1 MERRLSL
8 DDTNPTPR
16 GPARHPNGQFGPGN
30 PGKPRGSRNRMSKR
44 IALSL
49 MSHYHAHEEEFLER
63 LSQFFFPEYVRL
75 IGRMLP
81 RDDPARA
88 PELESLDPAE
98 QARIVEAVR
107 AACDRIEAGEGTL
120 ADVEAALLCATPEGP
135 GPATYGADTGRAA
148 P

>member
-1 MERRLSL
+1 M
-8 DDTNPTPR
+8 DDTNTSDR

-49 MSHYHAHEEEFLER
+49 LGHYHAHEEEFLER

-81 RDDPARA
+81 RDDPSRA
-88 PELESLDPAE
+88 PELESLDAAE

-120 ADVEAALLCATPEGP
+120 ADVEAALLSLPTDGP
-135 GPATYGADTGRAA
+135 AAATYGADTGHAA
-148 P
+148 A